1 MQLNDIIEKAI
12 KAVDKE
18 IEAVLEKPAQDVLY
32 QGKKLDSKLK
42 SEYHYEFESSNKGLR
57 FAEEFDATIDGKKYK
72 ADLIEI
78 KEDRVVL
85 SFPEDQGKV
94 ISEVDLEWENDF
106 ILRKIEGE
114 LGRLNSK
121 IDETEKASIS
131 SLFSPNENDVEGE
144 LIKEAYDDGQ
154 RNPAQRD
161 AIEKAINNK
170 VTFIWGPPGTG
181 KTATLGYIIA
191 NYLLYDKKVLFAA
204 NTNRA
209 VDVGTL
215 SVMEALD
222 NMGESKQH
230 QHITRFG
237 EIVLEHRWL
246 NEVFF
251 DNQLEKKSR
260 QQKEK
265 AAKLQQTLSEYHK
278 LQEEAD
284 DLLRDGKNLPAEMDT
299 RLEMLAGKMDQY
311 GGEPGMD
318 DYISKLVH
326 VNDLVELDRKNLV
339 CTTLARVCTSELFND
354 LKFDAVVIDEASMAN
369 LPYLL
374 VLASEATDHIVVVG
388 DPMQLP
394 PIATTKDFKARDF
407 LEMDIFAFVSGAK
420 STEDLFKWHDANP
433 GFTCFFDIQYRLNED
448 LADVISKVFYE
459 GRLKTAKLDQQQTQK
474 SDSREPKRSIAVYD
488 SSPYHPVLTKKNSE
502 RGFQPI
508 NEVHMKLIEE
518 MVKKLVTQL
527 LVPQDE
533 IGIMVPFR
541 STVYDIRKSLWKL
554 GYKGVEV
561 GTVHTFQGREK
572 QVIIFD
578 TVMSGEMQRGRPR
591 HYSVRPFDEKKNGLS
606 VPRLLNVAFSRSKD
620 KLVVIADM
628 DHINRIYSKK
638 FLGRLIAEMQNYG
651 GN

>member
-1 MQLNDIIEKAI
+1 LQLNDIIEKAI

-433 GFTCFFDIQYRLNED
+433 GFICFFDIQYRLNED

>member
-1 MQLNDIIEKAI
+1 LQLNDIIEKAI